1 MLILVSIFCF
11 GIYAM
16 IHDRIQQRLDDLG
29 LKQADIARATGKSTA
44 AVTKWLRGENVPK
57 IESLQEIAKL
67 LKISQEWLLTG
78 QHPETSNA
86 EMTKHQVRS
95 WVSEEQPPEGMV
107 AIKYLRSVVGA
118 LGDGYINF
126 EDDEDAVDRLWFRA
140 DTIKKYNVN
149 PETSNII
156 TVRGDSMYP
165 DLVDGQAIAIDR
177 SATRI
182 FDGEIYAFKKN
193 GELKIKYLFRHGDG
207 FKAVSRNDDK
217 TRYPDELYTSTD
229 IENENIEIV
238 GQFWWKS
245 EIRRIRR

>member
-1 MLILVSIFCF
+1 MNYL
-11 GIYAM
+11 AKN
-16 IHDRIQQRLDDLG
+16 LG
-29 LKQADIARATGKSTA
+29 FLLHKHHLSANQ
-44 AVTKWLRGENVPK
+44 
-57 IESLQEIAKL
+57 LQEQANIVQSTTTRI
-67 LKISQEWLLTG
+67 LKGDTTNPRQNILQSYADFFQVSVQDLMYVDLE
-78 QHPETSNA
+78 QVKPETSNA